1 VEIVATEI
9 GTIQKTIK
17 LFKETLEGLHA
28 NIELLQL
35 EGLAIMVHKAMTAQA
50 RYFHTPEHIFSL
62 SDAFS
67 PIQALAALYHD
78 IVYYQVDEGF
88 IPEIHRLIAPYVRE
102 DDGQLFLTAHVDST
116 DAAFTRTLEV
126 FDFAPGQRLP
136 PLSGQNEFLSAL
148 TLNKSLEGIVSARD
162 LLKATACIE
171 ATIPFRGV
179 NAQGE
184 GPAEVL
190 ERRLAAINA
199 LQNYDMTAEEIMH
212 TVELAVEL
220 SNRDVASFSEKDT
233 ALFLDGTWLLLPEAN
248 PSLRLKGIYTIRSYR
263 QALQKMSRFLNSL
276 DPNVIFN
283 RYHDT
288 PSLEAYTEMVRLAHQ
303 NVHTARQYLDVK
315 LLTADILEALAEL
328 TGGDAPMALF
338 MGDIDAAGKD
348 YVRMEDFLPLPATSC
363 LEDDGSP
370 IFRLLAY
377 GRASAS
383 SFDMS
388 HSPMSLFIYR
398 NLGMQD
404 SQRLLGFAESM
415 FQGRLEPEAFLDQ
428 LPTAVVVPVV
438 TACAVM
444 ATTRSAALRRYLAHK
459 MPIV

>member
-1 VEIVATEI
+1 MEI

-28 NIELLQL
+28 NIELLRM

-62 SDAFS
+62 SDASS

-88 IPEIHRLIAPYVRE
+88 IPEIQRLIAPYVRE
-102 DDGQLFLTAHVDST
+102 DDGQLFLTAHIDPT
-116 DAAFTRTLEV
+116 DAAFARTLEV
-126 FDFAPGQRLP
+126 FDFAPGQRLAS
-136 PLSGQNEFLSAL
+136 LNGQNEFLSAL
-148 TLNKSLEGIVSARD
+148 TLNKSLEGIVNARD

-171 ATIPFRGV
+171 ATIPFRGI

-190 ERRLAAINA
+190 EHRLAAINA
-199 LQNYDMTAEEIMH
+199 RHNYSMSAEEITQ
-212 TVELAVEL
+212 TVELAVAL
-220 SNRDVASFSEKDT
+220 SNRDVASFSEEDT
-233 ALFLDGTWLLLPEAN
+233 ALFLNGTWLLLPEAN

-263 QALQKMSRFLNSL
+263 QALQKMAGFLNFL
-276 DPNVIFN
+276 DPDVIFN

-288 PSLEAYTEMVRLAHQ
+288 PPLETFTEMVKLAHQ
-303 NVHTARQYLDVK
+303 NVHTAREYLSIK
-315 LLTADILEALAEL
+315 LLTAVILEALAEL
-328 TGGDAPMALF
+328 SGGDAPMALF
-338 MGDIDAAGKD
+338 MGDIDTADKD
-348 YVRMEDFLPLPATSC
+348 YARMEDFLPLPSLSC
-363 LEDDGSP
+363 LEDDNSP

-377 GRASAS
+377 GRGSAS

-388 HSPMSLFIYR
+388 KSPMSLFIYHH
-398 NLGMQD
+398 LGMEN
-404 SQRLLGFAESM
+404 SQRLLGLAESL
-415 FQGRLEPEAFLDQ
+415 FQGRLAPEGFLDQ
-428 LPTAVVVPVV
+428 LPTAVIVPIV

-444 ATTRSAALRRYLAHK
+444 ATTRSAELRRYLAHK
-459 MPIV
+459 MPIVESVV